1 MTSINEESA
10 APPARKTG
18 SGAVVGSL
26 GASWQF
32 LRRWPVIPGVI
43 IFVLLFSAIFA
54 PWIKPYDPLVSH
66 GVFLQG
72 PAWTAE
78 GSMKFVLGT
87 DDIGRDILSRMIE
100 ASRITVVVVLLSV
113 SVGMVTGTILG
124 LVAGYYGGSVVDEGI
139 MRVVDVWAALPQL
152 LILLT
157 IALVFGAGITV
168 LVISLALISW
178 PGAVRLVRVEALRLR
193 RMDYVDSS
201 RISGASNRRIIFKH
215 MLPGVVNTVL
225 VATTLST
232 GSLILTEATLS
243 FLGAGI
249 PPPSPSL
256 GGMISGGRDY
266 LRDSPHIASFPGL
279 ALAAIVMAGNFLGDW
294 MRDRFDPRLRQIN

>member
-1 MTSINEESA
+1 MTTI
-10 APPARKTG
+10 ARRSSPLG
-18 SGAVVGSL
+18 MVVGSL
-26 GASWQF
+26 GVSWRF
-32 LRRWPVIPGVI
+32 LRRWPVIPGIVI
-43 IFVLLFSAIFA
+43 VVLLFSAIFA
-54 PWIKPYDPLVSH
+54 PWIKPYDPLESH
-66 GVFLQG
+66 GIFSQG

-78 GSMKFVLGT
+78 GGREFLLGT
-87 DDIGRDILSRMIE
+87 DHIGRDILSRMIE

-113 SVGMVTGTILG
+113 TVGMISGTILG
-124 LVAGYYGGSVVDEGI
+124 LIAGYFGGTIVDEVI
-139 MRVVDVWAALPQL
+139 MRIVDVWAALPQL
-152 LILLT
+152 LVLLA
-157 IALVFGAGITV
+157 IALVFGSGMFV
-168 LVISLALISW
+168 LVASLALISW

-193 RMDYVDSS
+193 SMDYVDSA
-201 RISGASNRRIIFKH
+201 RISGATNQRILVRHIF
-215 MLPGVVNTVL
+215 PGIINTVL

-256 GGMISGGRDY
+256 GGMISSGRDY
-266 LRDSPHIASFPGL
+266 LRDAPHIASFPGL

>member
-1 MTSINEESA
+1 MTTITGK
-10 APPARKTG
+10 PTPAG
-18 SGAVVGSL
+18 VVVGSL

-32 LRRWPVIPGVI
+32 LRRWPVIPGLVI
-43 IFVLLFSAIFA
+43 VVLLFSAIFA
-54 PWIKPYDPLVSH
+54 PWIKPYDPLEGH
-66 GVFLQG
+66 GVFSQG

-78 GSMKFVLGT
+78 GSTEFLLGT
-87 DDIGRDILSRMIE
+87 DHIGRDMLSRMIE

-113 SVGMVTGTILG
+113 TVGMISGTILG
-124 LVAGYYGGSVVDEGI
+124 LIAGYFGGSILDEGI
-139 MRVVDVWAALPQL
+139 MRIVDVWAALPQL

-157 IALVFGAGITV
+157 IALVFGSGIFV
-168 LVISLALISW
+168 LVVSLALISW

-193 RMDYVDSS
+193 SMDYVDSA
-201 RISGASNRRIIFKH
+201 RISGATNQRILLRHIF
-215 MLPGVVNTVL
+215 PGVINTVL

-256 GGMISGGRDY
+256 GGMISSGRDY
-266 LRDSPHIASFPGL
+266 LRDAPHIASFPGL

>member
-1 MTSINEESA
+1 MTTITGKST
-10 APPARKTG
+10 PAG
-18 SGAVVGSL
+18 VVVGSL

-32 LRRWPVIPGVI
+32 LRRWPVIPGLVI
-43 IFVLLFSAIFA
+43 VVLLFSAIFA
-54 PWIKPYDPLVSH
+54 PWIKPYDPLEGH
-66 GVFLQG
+66 GVFSQG

-78 GSMKFVLGT
+78 GSTQFLLGT
-87 DDIGRDILSRMIE
+87 DHIGRDMLSRMIE

-113 SVGMVTGTILG
+113 TVGMISGTILG
-124 LVAGYYGGSVVDEGI
+124 LIAGYFGGSILDEGI
-139 MRVVDVWAALPQL
+139 MRIVDVWAALPQL

-157 IALVFGAGITV
+157 IALVFGSGIFV
-168 LVISLALISW
+168 LVVSLALISW

-193 RMDYVDSS
+193 SMDYVDSA
-201 RISGASNRRIIFKH
+201 RISGATNQRILLRHIF
-215 MLPGVVNTVL
+215 PGVINTVL

-256 GGMISGGRDY
+256 GGMISSGRDY
-266 LRDSPHIASFPGL
+266 LRDAPHIASFPGL

>member
-1 MTSINEESA
+1 MTTIAGKST
-10 APPARKTG
+10 PQ
-18 SGAVVGSL
+18 GAVVGSL

-32 LRRWPVIPGVI
+32 LRRWPVIPGLVI
-43 IFVLLFSAIFA
+43 VVLLFSAIFA
-54 PWIKPYDPLVSH
+54 PWIKPYDPLEGH
-66 GVFLQG
+66 GIFSQG
-72 PAWTAE
+72 PAWTAD
-78 GSMKFVLGT
+78 GSTKFLLGT
-87 DDIGRDILSRMIE
+87 DHIGRDILSRMIE

-113 SVGMVTGTILG
+113 TVGMITGTILG
-124 LVAGYYGGSVVDEGI
+124 LIAGYFGGSILDEGI
-139 MRVVDVWAALPQL
+139 MRIVDVWAALPQL

-157 IALVFGAGITV
+157 IALVFGSGIFV
-168 LVISLALISW
+168 LVVSLALISW

-193 RMDYVDSS
+193 SMDYVDSA
-201 RISGASNRRIIFKH
+201 RITGATNRRILFKH
-215 MLPGVVNTVL
+215 IFPGVINTVL

-249 PPPSPSL
+249 PPPNPSL
-256 GGMISGGRDY
+256 GGMISSGRDY
-266 LRDSPHIASFPGL
+266 LREAPHIASFPGL

>member
-1 MTSINEESA
+1 MTTIAGKST
-10 APPARKTG
+10 PQ
-18 SGAVVGSL
+18 GAVVGSL

-32 LRRWPVIPGVI
+32 LRRWPVIPGLVI
-43 IFVLLFSAIFA
+43 VVLLFSAIFA
-54 PWIKPYDPLVSH
+54 PWIKPYDPLESH
-66 GVFLQG
+66 GIFSQG
-72 PAWTAE
+72 PAWTAD
-78 GSMKFVLGT
+78 GSTKFLLGT
-87 DDIGRDILSRMIE
+87 DHIGRDILSRMIE

-113 SVGMVTGTILG
+113 TVGMITGTILG
-124 LVAGYYGGSVVDEGI
+124 LIAGYFGGSIIDEGI

-157 IALVFGAGITV
+157 IALVFGSGIFV
-168 LVISLALISW
+168 LVVSLALISW

-193 RMDYVDSS
+193 GMDYVDSA
-201 RISGASNRRIIFKH
+201 RITGATNQRILVRHIF
-215 MLPGVVNTVL
+215 PGVINTVL

-256 GGMISGGRDY
+256 GGMISSGRDY
-266 LRDSPHIASFPGL
+266 LREAPHIASFPGL

>member
-1 MTSINEESA
+1 MTSFDEESA
-10 APPARKTG
+10 ALAPKTV
-18 SGAVVGSL
+18 SGAVAGSL
-26 GASWQF
+26 GAMWQF
-32 LRRWPVIPGVI
+32 LRRWPVIPGVVI
-43 IFVLLFSAIFA
+43 VALLFSAILA
-54 PWIKPYDPLVSH
+54 PWIKPYDHLESH
-66 GVFLQG
+66 GVFQQG
-72 PAWTAE
+72 PAWTAD
-78 GSMKFVLGT
+78 GSMEFVLGT

-113 SVGMVTGTILG
+113 TVGMITGTILG
-124 LVAGYYGGSVVDEGI
+124 LIAGYFGGTVIDEGI

-157 IALVFGAGITV
+157 IALVFGAGIFV
-168 LVISLALISW
+168 LVVSLALISW

-193 RMDYVDSS
+193 SMDYVDSA
-201 RISGASNRRIIFKH
+201 RISGATNRRILYRHI
-215 MLPGVVNTVL
+215 LPGVVNTVL

-256 GGMISGGRDY
+256 GGMISSGRDY
-266 LRDSPHIASFPGL
+266 LRDAPHIASFPGL
-279 ALAAIVMAGNFLGDW
+279 AIAAIVMAGNFLGDW

>member
-1 MTSINEESA
+1 MTSITEDA
-10 APPARKTG
+10 IAPSRKI
-18 SGAVVGSL
+18 GAGIVVGSL

-32 LRRWPVIPGVI
+32 LRRWPVIPAVI
-43 IFVLLFSAIFA
+43 IITLLFSAIFA
-54 PWIKPYDPLVSH
+54 PWIKPHDPLVSH
-66 GVFLQG
+66 GVFQQG
-72 PAWTAE
+72 PAWTAD
-78 GSMKFVLGT
+78 GNTKFFLGT

-100 ASRITVVVVLLSV
+100 ASRVTVVVVLLSV
-113 SVGMVTGTILG
+113 VVGTVVGTVLG
-124 LVAGYYGGSVVDEGI
+124 LIAGFFGGSVVDEGI

-157 IALVFGAGITV
+157 IALVFGAGVTV

-193 RMDYVDSS
+193 SMDYVDSA
-201 RISGASNRRIIFKH
+201 RIAGANNRRILYKHIF
-215 MLPGVVNTVL
+215 PGVINTVL

-266 LRDSPHIASFPGL
+266 LRDAPHIASFPGL

-294 MRDRFDPRLRQIN
+294 MRDRFDPRLRQIS

>member
-1 MTSINEESA
+1 MTTIAGKST
-10 APPARKTG
+10 PQ
-18 SGAVVGSL
+18 GAVVGSL

-32 LRRWPVIPGVI
+32 LRRWPVIPGLVI
-43 IFVLLFSAIFA
+43 VALLFSAIFA
-54 PWIKPYDPLVSH
+54 PWVKPYDPLEGH
-66 GVFLQG
+66 GIFSQG
-72 PAWTAE
+72 PAWTAD
-78 GSMKFVLGT
+78 GSTKFLLGT
-87 DDIGRDILSRMIE
+87 DHIGRDILSRMIE

-113 SVGMVTGTILG
+113 TVGMITGTILG
-124 LVAGYYGGSVVDEGI
+124 LIAGYFGGSILDEGI

-157 IALVFGAGITV
+157 IALVFGSGIFV
-168 LVISLALISW
+168 LVVSLALISW

-193 RMDYVDSS
+193 SMDYVDSARVTGATNQ
-201 RISGASNRRIIFKH
+201 RILFRHIF
-215 MLPGVVNTVL
+215 PGVINTVL

-256 GGMISGGRDY
+256 GGMISSGRDY
-266 LRDSPHIASFPGL
+266 LREAPHIASFPGL

>member
-1 MTSINEESA
+1 MTTIAGKST
-10 APPARKTG
+10 PQ
-18 SGAVVGSL
+18 GAVVGSL

-32 LRRWPVIPGVI
+32 LRRWPVIPGLVI
-43 IFVLLFSAIFA
+43 VVLLFSAIFA
-54 PWIKPYDPLVSH
+54 PWIKPYDPLESH
-66 GVFLQG
+66 GIFSQG
-72 PAWTAE
+72 PAWTAD
-78 GSMKFVLGT
+78 GSTKFLLGT
-87 DDIGRDILSRMIE
+87 DHIGRDILSRMIE

-113 SVGMVTGTILG
+113 TVGMITGTILG
-124 LVAGYYGGSVVDEGI
+124 LIAGYFGGSILDEGI
-139 MRVVDVWAALPQL
+139 MRIVDVWAALPQL

-157 IALVFGAGITV
+157 IALVFGSGIFV
-168 LVISLALISW
+168 LVVSLALISW

-193 RMDYVDSS
+193 SMDYVDSA
-201 RISGASNRRIIFKH
+201 RITGATNRRILFRHIF
-215 MLPGVVNTVL
+215 PGVINTVL

-249 PPPSPSL
+249 PPPNPSL
-256 GGMISGGRDY
+256 GGMISSGRDY
-266 LRDSPHIASFPGL
+266 LREAPHIASFPGL

>member
-1 MTSINEESA
+1 MTTIAGKST
-10 APPARKTG
+10 PQ
-18 SGAVVGSL
+18 GAVVGSL

-32 LRRWPVIPGVI
+32 LRRWPVIPGLVI
-43 IFVLLFSAIFA
+43 VVLLFSAIFA
-54 PWIKPYDPLVSH
+54 PWIKPYDPLESH
-66 GVFLQG
+66 GIFSQG
-72 PAWTAE
+72 PAWTAD
-78 GSMKFVLGT
+78 GSTKFLLGT
-87 DDIGRDILSRMIE
+87 DHIGRDILSRMIE

-113 SVGMVTGTILG
+113 TVGMITGTILG
-124 LVAGYYGGSVVDEGI
+124 LIAGYFGGTILDEGI
-139 MRVVDVWAALPQL
+139 MRIVDVWAALPQL

-157 IALVFGAGITV
+157 IALVFGSGIFV
-168 LVISLALISW
+168 LVVSLALISW

-193 RMDYVDSS
+193 SMDYVDSARVTGATNQ
-201 RISGASNRRIIFKH
+201 RILFRHIF
-215 MLPGVVNTVL
+215 PGVINTVL

-256 GGMISGGRDY
+256 GGMISSGRDY
-266 LRDSPHIASFPGL
+266 LREAPHIASFPGL

>member
-1 MTSINEESA
+1 M
-10 APPARKTG
+10 
-18 SGAVVGSL
+18 GSL

-32 LRRWPVIPGVI
+32 LRRWPVIPGIVI
-43 IFVLLFSAIFA
+43 VVLLFSAIFA
-54 PWIKPYDPLVSH
+54 PWIKPYDPLEGH
-66 GVFLQG
+66 GIFSQG
-72 PAWTAE
+72 PAWSAG
-78 GSMKFVLGT
+78 GSTEFLLGT
-87 DDIGRDILSRMIE
+87 DHIGRDMLSRMIE
-100 ASRITVVVVLLSV
+100 ASRITVIVVLLSV
-113 SVGMVTGTILG
+113 TVGMITGTILG
-124 LVAGYYGGSVVDEGI
+124 LIAGYFGGSILDEGI
-139 MRVVDVWAALPQL
+139 MRIVDVWAALPQL

-157 IALVFGAGITV
+157 IALVFGSGIFV
-168 LVISLALISW
+168 LVVSLALISW

-193 RMDYVDSS
+193 SMDYVDSA
-201 RISGASNRRIIFKH
+201 RISGATNQRILFRHIF
-215 MLPGVVNTVL
+215 PGVINTVL

-256 GGMISGGRDY
+256 GGMISSGRDF
-266 LRDSPHIASFPGL
+266 LREAPHIASFPGL

>member
-1 MTSINEESA
+1 MTTIAGKST
-10 APPARKTG
+10 PQ
-18 SGAVVGSL
+18 GAVVGSL

-32 LRRWPVIPGVI
+32 LRRWPVIPGLVI
-43 IFVLLFSAIFA
+43 VALLFSAIFA
-54 PWIKPYDPLVSH
+54 PWIKPYDPLEGH
-66 GVFLQG
+66 GIFSQG
-72 PAWTAE
+72 PAWTAD
-78 GSMKFVLGT
+78 GSTKFLLGT
-87 DDIGRDILSRMIE
+87 DHIGRDILSRMIE

-113 SVGMVTGTILG
+113 TVGMITGTILG
-124 LVAGYYGGSVVDEGI
+124 LIAGYFGGSILDEGI

-157 IALVFGAGITV
+157 IALVFGSGIFV
-168 LVISLALISW
+168 LVVSLALISW

-193 RMDYVDSS
+193 SMDYVDSA
-201 RISGASNRRIIFKH
+201 RINGATNRRILFRHIF
-215 MLPGVVNTVL
+215 PGVINTVL

-256 GGMISGGRDY
+256 GGMISSGRDY
-266 LRDSPHIASFPGL
+266 LREAPHIASFPGL

>member
-1 MTSINEESA
+1 MTTI
-10 APPARKTG
+10 TG
-18 SGAVVGSL
+18 KSTPQGAVVGSL
-26 GASWQF
+26 RASWQF
-32 LRRWPVIPGVI
+32 LRRWPVIPGLVI
-43 IFVLLFSAIFA
+43 VVLLFSAIFA
-54 PWIKPYDPLVSH
+54 PWIKPYDPLEGH
-66 GVFLQG
+66 GIFSQG
-72 PAWTAE
+72 PAWTAD
-78 GSMKFVLGT
+78 GSTKFLLGT
-87 DDIGRDILSRMIE
+87 DHIGRDILSRMIE

-113 SVGMVTGTILG
+113 TVGMITGTILG
-124 LVAGYYGGSVVDEGI
+124 LIAGYFGGSILDEGI
-139 MRVVDVWAALPQL
+139 MRIVDVWAALPQL

-157 IALVFGAGITV
+157 IALVFGSGIFV
-168 LVISLALISW
+168 LVVSLALISW

-193 RMDYVDSS
+193 SMDYVDSA
-201 RISGASNRRIIFKH
+201 RINGATNRRILFRHIF
-215 MLPGVVNTVL
+215 PGVINTVL

-256 GGMISGGRDY
+256 GGMISSGRDY
-266 LRDSPHIASFPGL
+266 LREAPHIASFPGL

>member
-1 MTSINEESA
+1 MTTIAGKST
-10 APPARKTG
+10 PQ
-18 SGAVVGSL
+18 GAVVGSL

-32 LRRWPVIPGVI
+32 LRRWPVIPGLVI
-43 IFVLLFSAIFA
+43 VVLLFSAIFA
-54 PWIKPYDPLVSH
+54 PWIKPYDPLEGH
-66 GVFLQG
+66 GIFSQG
-72 PAWTAE
+72 PAWTAD
-78 GSMKFVLGT
+78 GSTKFLLGT
-87 DDIGRDILSRMIE
+87 DHIGRDILSRMIE

-113 SVGMVTGTILG
+113 TVGMITGTILG
-124 LVAGYYGGSVVDEGI
+124 LIAGYFGGSILDEGI
-139 MRVVDVWAALPQL
+139 MRIVDVWAALPQL

-157 IALVFGAGITV
+157 IALVFGSGIFV
-168 LVISLALISW
+168 LVVSLALISW

-193 RMDYVDSS
+193 SMDYVDSA
-201 RISGASNRRIIFKH
+201 RITGATNRRILFRHIF
-215 MLPGVVNTVL
+215 PGVINTVL

-249 PPPSPSL
+249 PPPNPSL
-256 GGMISGGRDY
+256 GGMISSGRDY
-266 LRDSPHIASFPGL
+266 LREAPHIASFPGL